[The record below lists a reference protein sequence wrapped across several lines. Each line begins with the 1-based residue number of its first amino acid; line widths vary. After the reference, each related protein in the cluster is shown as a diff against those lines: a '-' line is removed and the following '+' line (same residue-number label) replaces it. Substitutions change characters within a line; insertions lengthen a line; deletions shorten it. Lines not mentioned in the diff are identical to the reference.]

1 MTTLKVLQELQAEI
15 NDYCDPNEKVS
26 AMIKR
31 FIQLEIDMECQRE
44 TFMAN
49 MSYELEQRA
58 TERTSHDN
66 N

>member
-15 NDYCDPNEKVS
+15 NDYCDPNKKVS

-58 TERTSHDN
+58 TERTS
-66 N
+66 

>member
-1 MTTLKVLQELQAEI
+1 MTTLNVLKELQAEL
-15 NDYCDPNEKVS
+15 NAYCDPSEKVKS
-26 AMIKR
+26 MVAR
-31 FIQLEIDMECQRE
+31 FIEIEVNLECQRE